1 MGKSLFV
8 AEKPSVA
15 MEFVKLLNV
24 KGNKRDG
31 YWEGDKAVFT
41 WCVGHMVTM
50 SYPEVYNPEL
60 KKWSLNT
67 LPFLPEEYKYEIIP
81 AVAKQF
87 NIVKELILREDI
99 DKIYVCTDSGREG
112 EYIYRLVDMMV
123 GNPKKE
129 KRRVWI
135 DSQTEEEIKRGIKEA
150 KPLEEY
156 DALADSAYLRAKEDY
171 LLGINFS
178 RLLTIIYGK
187 TLSNSINTDNSVVAV
202 GRVMSCVLGMV
213 VDREREIREFKETP
227 FYRIIAFLNINKDEN
242 SNYEGEWKAVEG
254 SKYYSSPKLYSEV
267 GFKEK
272 EEAEKFIKE
281 ILNGL
286 DEGEDENKVALIENV
301 EKKIENKNPPL
312 LFNLA
317 ELQNECS
324 KRFKID
330 PDKTLSTVQSLY
342 EKKLLTYPR
351 TDARVLSTAVAKEIH
366 KNLKKLTFFK
376 ADEEAV
382 GFSKKILEEK
392 WNNKII
398 KSKYVNDKKIT
409 DHYAIIPTGEGFENY
424 GRLKPLERDVY
435 KLVLRRFLAIFYPNA
450 KYTKFSLIT
459 KVGDERFFTNAKTC
473 TSKGYL
479 EVLGDEKENK
489 NALSPE
495 FFKSLKKGQC
505 VNVENMDIK
514 EGKTSP
520 PKRYTSGTMIIAME
534 NAGKLIEDEEL
545 REQIRGSGI
554 GTSAT
559 RAEILKKLNRI
570 EYIRTNN
577 KTQVVTPTVKGEM
590 IYEVIR
596 KSIPSLLNP
605 KLTASWEKGLGMVA
619 EKEIQPNEFMDKLE
633 KYIQG
638 NVQKVLKGS
647 RVIEGERLFNRVLQ
661 ENDLKLDKEKV
672 QQVLGICPFCHN
684 GHIVK
689 NKKGYGCNKW
699 TEGCK
704 FFIGE
709 ICGVKIPRQQV
720 QKLIQ
725 TGSTD
730 VISGFKSKKGNV
742 FSAKLILK
750 DNKINLSFEN

>member
-8 AEKPSVA
+8 TEKPSVA
-15 MEFVKLLNV
+15 MEFVKLLNI
-24 KGNKRDG
+24 KGNKKDG
-31 YWEGDKAVFT
+31 YIESKESVFT

-50 SYPEVYNPEL
+50 SYPEVYDPEL

-67 LPFLPEEYKYEIIP
+67 LPFLPKEYKYEIIP

-87 NIVKELILREDI
+87 NVVKELILREDI

-112 EYIYRLVDMMV
+112 EYIFRLVDMMV
-123 GNPKKE
+123 GNPNKE

-135 DSQTEEEIKRGIKEA
+135 DSQTEEEIKRGIKES

-178 RLLTIIYGK
+178 RLLTIIYGN
-187 TLSNSINTDNSVVAV
+187 TLSSSINEDRTVVAV

-213 VDREREIREFKETP
+213 VKREREIREFKETP
-227 FYRIIAFLNINKDEN
+227 FYRINALFNMENQEN
-242 SNYEGEWKAVEG
+242 SSYEGEWKSVET
-254 SKYYSSPKLYSEV
+254 SMYYESSKLYSEV
-267 GFKEK
+267 GFKDK
-272 EEAEKFIKE
+272 QEAEKFINKL
-281 ILNGL
+281 LN
-286 DEGEDENKVALIENV
+286 DVDNHNKNAFIEKV
-301 EKKIENKNPPL
+301 VKKIENKNPPL

-376 ADEEAV
+376 QDKELA
-382 GFSKKILEEK
+382 GFANKILQEK
-392 WNNKII
+392 WQGKIL

-424 GRLKPLERDVY
+424 SILKPLERDVY
-435 KLVLRRFLAIFYPNA
+435 KLVVRRFLAIFFPNA

-459 KVGDERFFTNAKTC
+459 QVGEERFFTSAKTC
-473 TSKGYL
+473 TCRGYL
-479 EVLGDEKENK
+479 EVLGSDKDSK
-489 NALSPE
+489 DSIPSE
-495 FFKSLKKGQC
+495 FFKNLKKGEK
-505 VNVENMDIK
+505 VNIESMYIK
-514 EGKTSP
+514 EGKTSA

-545 REQIRGSGI
+545 REQIKGSGI

-570 EYIRTNN
+570 AYINTND
-577 KTQVVTPTVKGEM
+577 KTQVITPTVKGEM
-590 IYEVIR
+590 IYEVINQ
-596 KSIPSLLNP
+596 SIPSLLNP
-605 KLTASWEKGLGMVA
+605 KLTASWEKGLTMVS
-619 EKEIQPNEFMDKLE
+619 EKQINKEEFMYKLE
-633 KYIQG
+633 KYIKG
-638 NVQKVLKGS
+638 NVQKILNGG
-647 RVIEGERLFNRVLQ
+647 RVIEGEKLFYRVLKD
-661 ENDLKLDKEKV
+661 NDLKLDKEKV
-672 QQVLGICPFCHN
+672 QRVLGICPFCHN

-709 ICGVKIPRQQV
+709 ICGVKIPREQV

-725 TGSTD
+725 RGSTD
-730 VISGFKSKKGNV
+730 IISGFKSKKGNT
-742 FSAKLILK
+742 FNARLLLK
-750 DNKINLSFEN
+750 DNKILLSFD